1 MLCFLMRLSSTR
13 VMLKKLPLAPFMVHS
28 ASTHFCRA
36 TSAYTMGIL
45 DCATAKRNVQG
56 CHEGTSHQAHGQDTH
71 SEQRCT
77 QHNAPDTGD
86 AKHTP
91 TLSLAA
97 EKVPSLSRPTHTR
110 ITLWR

>member
-1 MLCFLMRLSSTR
+1 MLFDAAEQHTSDVEEITVGTLHGALCEHAFLPCHKRIHDGHLGLR
-13 VMLKKLPLAPFMVHS
+13 DGK
-28 ASTHFCRA
+28 
-36 TSAYTMGIL
+36 
-45 DCATAKRNVQG
+45 AKR

-71 SEQRCT
+71 SEQHCT